1 MSAFFSSLRRIREVL
16 FASFSLNAKN
26 HLFLVVEGFLYT
38 FYSCLHSTSSSSIFC
53 FPILFLQP
61 LLLLSRWRRLPSPST
76 PVKVARSLPS
86 SMAPTSQTSQS
97 GPSSR
102 RSRSSRSSSPPPPRP
117 PTGCSPSGSMR
128 SGTTSWSPAAK
139 ATSTYGA

>member
-1 MSAFFSSLRRIREVL
+1 MSAFFSSLRRIREAL
-16 FASFSLNAKN
+16 FASFAVMAKN
-26 HLFLVVEGFLYT
+26 HLFLIVEGFLYT

-61 LLLLSRWRRLPSPST
+61 LLLSRWRRLRSPST
-76 PVKVARSLPS
+76 PVKVAQSLPS
-86 SMAPTSQTSQS
+86 WMAPTSQTSQS

-102 RSRSSRSSSPPPPRP
+102 RSRSSRSSSPPPPPP

-128 SGTTSWSPAAK
+128 SATTSWSPAAK